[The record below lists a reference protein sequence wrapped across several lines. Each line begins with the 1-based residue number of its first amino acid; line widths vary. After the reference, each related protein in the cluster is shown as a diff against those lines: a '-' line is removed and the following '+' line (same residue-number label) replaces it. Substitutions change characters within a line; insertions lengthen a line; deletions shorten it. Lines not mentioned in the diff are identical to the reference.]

1 MRNFFTQTNVRRSLS
16 VILFIGTSFFSFG
29 QLSGTYTIPANYP
42 SINAFIT
49 DLNLVGVGPGGV
61 TLSVPAGYT
70 ETAPAGGF
78 VITATGN
85 ATDQITITGAGLPQ
99 PVITAS
105 AALTVGALNDGIF
118 KLIGSDYVTIANL
131 ELRENAANTTTA
143 SATNNMTEWGVALL
157 YASQTD
163 GAKNNTII
171 GNTISLNRT
180 YTNSFGIY
188 SNVRHNATAVTTAA
202 DITAP
207 SGSNSNNLVYGN
219 VISNVNLGIA
229 FIGSSVPANMDNG
242 NDIGGSSV
250 TSGNTITNWGG
261 AGAASG
267 YISNSGISYCIFM
280 NHQIGSNIS
289 YNTLTS
295 ATVTGTSVTFR
306 GIVQDFTVAAP
317 TGTFTN
323 NITNNQ
329 ITMSSG
335 FTSGTFQHIFTSI
348 FAATSGATLN
358 INSNLLLNS
367 SMSGAASSSTMV
379 GIINTGAYG
388 TVNINN
394 NVLRGWT
401 STATTGGMTGI
412 SNTGAVVN
420 TINMSNN
427 ALGNA
432 SGNAITHSVATNGAY
447 TGISN
452 TGGASTCALSIT
464 NNNFQGFVQSVNGTN
479 SHTYI
484 TNSATTL
491 SQNINGNTF
500 TNLVAST
507 TGNITFISNSVA
519 LAATGIQNVN
529 SNSISGTFSK
539 PGAGGTI
546 TLYTTNASSAAGS
559 IVSNSNNNFSNITV
573 TGAAT
578 IAGWVNTDGGS
589 PQKTIA
595 NNTFSNWTGGTSAI
609 TVIQQNWGGNGSNI
623 TNNTITNISG
633 QGAITAINFGASN
646 SGAAQVISGNTISGI
661 NSTGTGGAVLGITT
675 GSSTVTSLSI
685 SGNNVNTLSST
696 AASAVTGLAISGGPQ
711 VNTFKNKFYAL
722 STSNAGGTV
731 IGVLIS
737 GGTATNTHNNLISE
751 LTAPNASGNDVIRG
765 ISLTATT
772 ATTNH
777 LVAYNTIYLNATS
790 VGANF
795 GTTGIFHNG
804 SATATTARLDLRNNV
819 IINESTPNGTG
830 STVAF
835 RRFTANSTNLA
846 STSNRN
852 MLYAGTPAAN
862 RLIYTDGTTPQQTLL
877 GYQTSVLPVGHDAN
891 SMTGEAAFTA
901 LGYGSA
907 GNFFISLTGSSNDF
921 LRPVAGI
928 TTQVESGASNIT
940 VPSITDDYTS
950 AARQGNAGYTG
961 TGTNPDM
968 GAYEFEGISPA
979 PVITLNSV
987 TPPSTTQC
995 TASARLISVTITT
1008 TAGTITS
1015 ANIGYTMNGV
1025 AQANIPMTNTSGNIW
1040 EGTIPASTPGNAV
1053 IAWGVSAT
1061 NSLGLNGSYT
1071 GTSYS
1076 DEPLFG
1082 ATATATASATTVC
1095 ANNPSTLTASL
1106 SNVGSSV
1113 SGSGTGTSSASAI
1126 SPLYHF
1132 YGGVKTQYIF
1142 RASELTAMGFTA
1154 GNFSSLSLN
1163 VTAVGTA
1170 TRNNFTIDMG
1180 HTAQNA
1186 AVTNTAITAGL
1197 TQVYSNAAQPVVL
1210 GANTYNFSTPFN
1222 WDGVSNIVISFNW
1235 SNVNT
1240 GGTSATVTTDP
1251 ALSFVSSLA
1260 IFADNATA
1268 SCLYTAVSSG
1278 QACMGTNSNSTSS
1291 TRPTMTFTGQKAP
1304 AITSVQWMD
1313 GATPVGTGNPVTV
1326 NPSVTTTY
1334 TANITA
1340 AGCVYSPAPTVTV
1353 NVNPLPSTPTAAN
1366 SAQCGTQVPTA
1377 SVTSTSG
1384 LPTPTFNWY
1393 DAPTA
1398 GTLLQN
1404 STSTTYTSN
1413 VASTTTFYVS
1423 ELNTATGCESARV
1436 AVTVT
1441 VAAADGIAAST
1452 SATTICIGS
1461 SFNLSVVNTNP
1472 TPNQNYT
1479 YTWSSVANSGA
1490 NPSVNGAN
1498 VTITPSEPGT
1508 YTYDVTGVDGL
1519 CNAFAQVTVTVDPFA
1534 ATIAPVN
1541 ASCNGIADGSFTLV
1555 SSSCGTIPYTYSV
1568 DGGAFGAIPTDL
1580 PAGTYT
1586 IIVMDDNGYVTPD
1599 QVITITE
1606 PSTTITNPS
1615 VTNATVCQNDPSATV
1630 TASAFT
1636 SVPIPG
1642 TLTASFG
1649 TNLVSD
1655 GQAPAVYNVTVPAL
1669 PANATITG
1677 TTLLLQNV
1685 NAINGSWRSEIR
1697 VALSG
1702 ASTLGATQIS
1712 TLGSGGL
1719 ITPDPS
1725 LTIPNLP
1732 LAGGTVTL
1740 SLTETYNDG
1749 GATVDATFGE
1759 VSIIINYTTPTPATV
1774 SWWDAPTG
1782 GTQLGTGS
1790 PFETVGTSVLPNT
1803 ATPGTYTVYAQGQN
1817 GACPSPGRTAA
1828 TIVVKAKTYNTINQ
1842 TACNSYTLNSQT
1854 YTTSGTYTQTLVNAA
1869 GCDSIITL
1877 NLTINYST
1885 TSTTNVTE
1893 CDTYTWTNG
1902 ITYTTSGVYTQTLT
1916 NAAGCDSIAT
1926 LNLTINYSNTGTDV
1940 ITACESY
1947 TWIDGNTYTS
1957 SNNTATFLLT
1967 NAAGCDSLVTLNL
1980 TINYSNT
1987 GTDVITACDSY
1998 TWIDGNTYTSNNN
2011 TATFLL
2017 TNAAGCDSLVT
2028 LDLTI
2033 NSSNTG
2039 TDVVTACDSY
2049 TWIDGNTYTSSN
2061 NTATYVLT
2069 NAAGC
2074 DSTVTLNLTI
2084 KYSSAGT
2091 DVITACDSYTWIDG
2105 NTYTSSNNTATYV
2118 LTNAVG
2124 CDSLVTLDLTINY
2137 STTGTDVINSCV
2149 PITWIDGN
2157 TYASNNNTATFVL
2170 TNAAGCDSIV
2180 TLNLTIDPI
2189 PVATATDNGDASIT
2203 ASAGNSYEWID
2214 CATGLTIA
2222 GESSQT
2228 YVATVNGSYQVV
2240 VFNASGCSDT
2250 STCVVIDYIGIREIS
2265 SEMISIYP
2273 NPTSDN
2279 VTISMSAA
2287 TASVEILDGNGKLIR
2302 STQIENGKPLDL
2314 SDLGMGV
2321 YLFRITTETNTT
2333 IHRVVKN

>member
-1 MRNFFTQTNVRRSLS
+1 MKNLNLYKRTFHLVLIIAFLGLSNFT
-16 VILFIGTSFFSFG
+16 FG

-42 SINAFIT
+42 SIDAFIA

-78 VITATGN
+78 VITATGT
-85 ATDQITITGAGLPQ
+85 AADQITIAGAGLPQ

-105 AALTVGALNDGIF
+105 GTLTAGALNDGIF

-131 ELRENAANTTTA
+131 ELRENASNTVITPNG
-143 SATNNMTEWGVALL
+143 SNNMTEWGVALL
-157 YASQTD
+157 YASTTN
-163 GAKNNTII
+163 GAQNCSII
-171 GNTISLNRT
+171 GNTIVLNRT
-180 YTNSFGIY
+180 YLNSFGIY
-188 SNVRHNATAVTTAA
+188 SNSTHSATAPTTSATATGAA
-202 DITAP
+202 GGN
-207 SGSNSNNLVYGN
+207 SGLKIYSNN
-219 VISNVNLGIA
+219 ISNVNLGILVVGPTA
-229 FIGSSVPANMDNG
+229 SADHDQGV
-242 NDIGGSSV
+242 DIGGNSSTLGNIITDFGTGV
-250 TSGNTITNWGG
+250 QPTSFANVSGTGYGILVRNSVNINVSNNTITSSNGG
-261 AGAASG
+261 
-267 YISNSGISYCIFM
+267 Y
-280 NHQIGSNIS
+280 
-289 YNTLTS
+289 TS
-295 ATVTGTSVTFR
+295 ATTMR
-306 GIVQDFTVAAP
+306 GIYVPSFSNAP
-317 TGTFTN
+317 TGTFATTIDN
-323 NITNNQ
+323 NVISLRPGAAGTAFMGISTETTTGTSTSTLSISGNN
-329 ITMSSG
+329 
-335 FTSGTFQHIFTSI
+335 F
-348 FAATSGATLN
+348 
-358 INSNLLLNS
+358 INS
-367 SMSGAASSSTMV
+367 GHTVAS
-379 GIINTGAYG
+379 
-388 TVNINN
+388 
-394 NVLRGWT
+394 
-401 STATTGGMTGI
+401 
-412 SNTGAVVN
+412 TGAV
-420 TINMSNN
+420 TFIINAM
-427 ALGNA
+427 A
-432 SGNAITHSVATNGAY
+432 
-447 TGISN
+447 
-452 TGGASTCALSIT
+452 
-464 NNNFQGFVQSVNGTN
+464 
-479 SHTYI
+479 
-484 TNSATTL
+484 TL
-491 SQNINGNTF
+491 SQNINNNTF
-500 TNLVAST
+500 TNLTLNT
-507 TGNITFISNSVA
+507 TGSVTFISNSVS
-519 LAATGIQNVN
+519 LLATGIQNVN
-529 SNSISGTFSK
+529 NNSITGTFAK
-539 PGAGGTI
+539 TGAGGTV
-546 TLYTTNASSAAGS
+546 TLFTSSASSTAGA
-559 IVSNSNNNFSNITV
+559 VVNQNNNNFSNISL
-573 TGAAT
+573 TGAT
-578 IAGWVNTDGGS
+578 TMAGWTNTDGGS
-589 PQKTIA
+589 VNKTF
-595 NNTFSNWTGGTSAI
+595 NGNTFSNWVCGSSSVTALNCSFGGGAGGSGNVISNNTISSISGSGSITGINIGTSGTTSTVSNNSVFGLSTSGSASALIGISVGSPTSSFVFKNKIYDLTINNATGGIVSGILVAGGTSP
-609 TVIQQNWGGNGSNI
+609 NI
-623 TNNTITNISG
+623 Y
-633 QGAITAINFGASN
+633 
-646 SGAAQVISGNTISGI
+646 
-661 NSTGTGGAVLGITT
+661 
-675 GSSTVTSLSI
+675 
-685 SGNNVNTLSST
+685 NNVIGDLKSPLT
-696 AASAVTGLAISGGPQ
+696 SATDA
-711 VNTFKNKFYAL
+711 
-722 STSNAGGTV
+722 
-731 IGVLIS
+731 
-737 GGTATNTHNNLISE
+737 
-751 LTAPNASGNDVIRG
+751 IRG
-765 ISLTATT
+765 ISVTST
-772 ATTNH
+772 TTNSNV
-777 LVAYNTIYLNATS
+777 LVAYNSIYINAAST
-790 VGANF
+790 GTNF
-795 GTTGIFHNG
+795 GTTGIFHTG
-804 SATATTARLDLRNNV
+804 SITATTARLDLRNNI

-835 RRFTANSTNLA
+835 RRATANSTNLA
-846 STSNRN
+846 SSSNRN
-852 MLYAGTPAAN
+852 MFYAGAPAAN

-877 GYQTSVLPVGHDAN
+877 GYQTTVLPLGHDAN
-891 SMTGEAAFTA
+891 SMTGEATFTS
-901 LGYGSA
+901 LGYGTA
-907 GNFFISLTGSSNDF
+907 GNFFISLTGSSADF

-961 TGTNPDM
+961 TGNNPDM
-968 GAYEFEGISPA
+968 GAYEFEGISPT

-987 TPPSTTQC
+987 TPPTTAQC
-995 TASARLISVTITT
+995 TASARVISVTITT

-1015 ANIGYTMNGV
+1015 ANIGYSVNGIP
-1025 AQANIPMTNTSGNIW
+1025 QTNIPMTNTSGNIW
-1040 EGTIPASTPGNAV
+1040 EGTIPVPTPANAT
-1053 IAWGVSAT
+1053 IAWGVAAT

-1071 GTSYS
+1071 GTTYS

-1095 ANNPSTLTASL
+1095 ANNPSTLTAAL
-1106 SNVGSSV
+1106 SKTGSSQL
-1113 SGSGTGTSSASAI
+1113 GSGTTSNSTTTAVGA
-1126 SPLYHF
+1126 F
-1132 YGGVKTQYIF
+1132 YGSYWGNGHAQILYT
-1142 RASELTAMGFTA
+1142 AAELSAAGFTA
-1154 GNFSSLSLN
+1154 GNFTSISVNITSLGN
-1163 VTAVGTA
+1163 PA
-1170 TRNNFTIDMG
+1170 TLNNFTIKMANSPATSMTAFQSPTFTTVWTAPTYTPVIG
-1180 HTAQNA
+1180 LNTHT
-1186 AVTNTAITAGL
+1186 
-1197 TQVYSNAAQPVVL
+1197 
-1210 GANTYNFSTPFN
+1210 FSTPFT
-1222 WDGVSNIVISFNW
+1222 WDGVSNVIVDYCFANSVTG
-1235 SNVNT
+1235 STSAVNT
-1240 GGTSATVTTDP
+1240 MTTT
-1251 ALSFVSSLA
+1251 AFTSFVNYN
-1260 IFADNATA
+1260 ADGAGGAGACTNT
-1268 SCLYTAVSSG
+1268 SVS
-1278 QACMGTNSNSTSS
+1278 NTSS
-1291 TRPTMTFTGQKAP
+1291 NRPNLILNGSMSP

-1313 GATPVGTGNPVTV
+1313 GATPVGTGNPITV

-1353 NVNPLPSTPTAAN
+1353 NVNPLPSTPTASN

-1441 VAAADGIAAST
+1441 VASADGIAAST

-1479 YTWSSVANSGA
+1479 YTWSSAANSGA

-1555 SSSCGTIPYTYSV
+1555 SSSCGTLPYTYSV

-1606 PSTTITNPS
+1606 PSTTITNPT
-1615 VTNATVCQNDPSATV
+1615 VTNASVCEDDPSATV
-1630 TASAFT
+1630 TGTAFT
-1636 SVPIPG
+1636 SVQIPG
-1642 TLTASFG
+1642 SLTASFG

-1655 GQAPAVYNVTVPAL
+1655 GQAPAVYNVTIPAL

-1685 NAINGSWRSEIR
+1685 SAINGSWRSEIR

-1702 ASTLGATQIS
+1702 ATTLGDTQIS

-1759 VSIIINYTTPTPATV
+1759 VSIIINYTTPTPATI

-1828 TIVVKAKTYNTINQ
+1828 TIVVKAKTYNTITQ

-1885 TSTTNVTE
+1885 ASTTNVTE

-1916 NAAGCDSIAT
+1916 NAAGCDSVAT

-1980 TINYSNT
+1980 TINYSNS
-1987 GTDVITACDSY
+1987 GTDVITACGSY

-2011 TATFLL
+2011 TATFML

-2049 TWIDGNTYTSSN
+2049 TWIDGNTYTSNN

-2084 KYSSAGT
+2084 NYSSTGT

-2137 STTGTDVINSCV
+2137 STAGTDVINSCV

-2157 TYASNNNTATFVL
+2157 TYTSNNNTATYVL

-2203 ASAGNSYEWID
+2203 ASAGDSYEWID

-2222 GESSQT
+2222 GETSQT
-2228 YVATVNGSYQVV
+2228 YVATVNGNYQVV

-2250 STCVVIDYIGIREIS
+2250 SSCVVIDYIGIKEIS
-2265 SEMISIYP
+2265 SEMISVYP

-2302 STQIENGKPLDL
+2302 STQIENGKQLDL